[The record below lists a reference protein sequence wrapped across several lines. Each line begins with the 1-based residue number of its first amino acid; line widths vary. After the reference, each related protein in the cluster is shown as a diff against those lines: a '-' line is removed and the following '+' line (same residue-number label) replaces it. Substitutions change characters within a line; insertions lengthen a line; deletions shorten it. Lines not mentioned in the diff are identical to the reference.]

1 MKANLKNKSVILV
14 ILLFNV
20 TLINSQFQSKHLEI
34 GVGFGAYIYQG
45 DLTPNR
51 IGSFKTMKP
60 GLHLFANKI
69 MSSSLSYRLNLAI
82 AKLKGDESKYSNPEY
97 RQQRNF
103 KFKSPLFELS
113 GLVVW
118 DIRGNNFYRDKGRIS
133 PYFFTGAGLS
143 FLNIKPDWSN
153 FNAEFFS
160 TESDVITGLQT
171 DSQKKLSTIHPFIP
185 VGLGFRY
192 EISNR
197 LALNTEVTYR
207 FIFSDYLDGF
217 SYAANPDK
225 DDHYHSITIGVIYKL
240 GNKNRLNCPP
250 VK

>member
-14 ILLFNV
+14 LLLLN
-20 TLINSQFQSKHLEI
+20 TMLINSQFESKNLEI
-34 GVGFGAYIYQG
+34 GVGVGAYIYQG
-45 DLTPNR
+45 DLTPDR

-60 GLHLFANKI
+60 GVHLFASKI
-69 MSSSLSYRLNLAI
+69 ASSNLSYRLNLAF
-82 AKLKGDESKYSNPEY
+82 ATLKGDESKYSKPAY

-103 KFKSPLFELS
+103 QFKSPLFELS
-113 GLVVW
+113 GLAVW
-118 DIRGNNFYRDKGRIS
+118 DIRGNNFNREKRTFS
-133 PYFFTGAGLS
+133 PYILTGGGLS
-143 FLNIKPDWSN
+143 FLKIRPDWSR

-160 TESDVITGLQT
+160 TESEVMTGLNT
-171 DSQKKLSTIHPFIP
+171 DSEKKLPGILPFIP
-185 VGLGFRY
+185 IGLGFRY

-197 LALNTEVTYR
+197 FAINTEATYR

-217 SYAANPDK
+217 SYAANPEK
-225 DDHYHSITIGVIYKL
+225 DDHYHSITIGLVYKI

>member
-1 MKANLKNKSVILV
+1 MKANLKNKSVILI
-14 ILLFNV
+14 ILLLNA
-20 TLINSQFQSKHLEI
+20 TLINSQFQSKNLEI
-34 GVGFGAYIYQG
+34 GAGVGDYIYQG

-69 MSSSLSYRLNLAI
+69 ASSNLSYRLNLAI
-82 AKLKGDESKYSNPEY
+82 SKLKGDESNYSNPEY
-97 RQQRNF
+97 RKQRNF
-103 KFKSPLFELS
+103 KFKSPLIELS

-118 DIRGNNFYRDKGRIS
+118 DIRGNNFYRDKGRFS
-133 PYFFTGAGLS
+133 PYVFTGAGLS

-160 TESDVITGLQT
+160 SESEVITGLTT
-171 DSQKKLSTIHPFIP
+171 DFQKKLPKLLPFIP
-185 VGLGFRY
+185 AGLGFRY

-197 LALNTEVTYR
+197 FAVNTEATYR
-207 FIFSDYLDGF
+207 FVFTDYLDGF
-217 SYAANPDK
+217 SYAANPER
-225 DDHYHSITIGVIYKL
+225 DDHYHSVTISLVYKL
-240 GNKNRLNCPP
+240 GNKNRLDCPP